1 MISRERVLRLLR
13 KEPVDRM
20 PVFSG
25 QGMVVLPAIQALGLR
40 FPETHLT
47 PENMAASAIE
57 TAERYGF
64 DSLVVPYD
72 MCTLPE
78 AMGLGISLYQ
88 DSEEILYPTIP
99 EKWKRPEEVRI
110 PENLLEQGRMPVVS
124 GAIMRIRERVGD
136 RLALGSWT
144 LGPFTL
150 AGQLVELDVLMKMTL
165 KERSKVEDLLD
176 RLTDLIIHVGR
187 AYRDLGVD
195 YLSLREMG
203 TGSDLLSPRVFKTMI
218 QPRLKRILEA
228 WPSPRI
234 LHICGATDLIIEM
247 MNECGANAISVDQ
260 KNHLDETR
268 KKLGDQTVLL
278 GNFDPYNT
286 LCVTDVSEVEDVIRR
301 CIETGADAVWPGCDI
316 WPAVKEENLKAYVEA
331 VVKFGKGAT
340 PAVGRISGVG

>member
-1 MISRERVLRLLR
+1 VISRERVLRLLR
-13 KEPVDRM
+13 REPVDRM

-25 QGMVVLPAIQALGLR
+25 QGMVVLPAIQAAGLR
-40 FPETHLT
+40 FPEIHLT
-47 PENMAASAIE
+47 AENMAASAIE
-57 TAERYGF
+57 TAQRYGF

-78 AMGLGISLYQ
+78 AMGLGIRLYA

-110 PENLLEQGRMPVVS
+110 PDDLLDRGRMPAVL
-124 GAIMRIRERVGD
+124 GAIRVIKEKVGD

-165 KERSKVEDLLD
+165 KEKSKVEDLLD
-176 RLTDLIIHVGR
+176 RLTDLIIRVGI
-187 AYRDLGVD
+187 AYHKLGVD

-218 QPRLKRILEA
+218 QPRLRRILDA
-228 WPSPRI
+228 WPSPKI

-247 MNECGANAISVDQ
+247 MNECGADAISVDQ
-260 KNHLDETR
+260 KNHLGQTR
-268 KKLGDQTVLL
+268 KKLGSQVLLL

-286 LCVTDVSEVEDVIRR
+286 LSVADTAEVEGVIRS
-301 CIETGADAVWPGCDI
+301 CIDMGVDAVWPGCDI

-340 PAVGRISGVG
+340 PAVGRMAG